1 MSKYFKLDG
10 LDYETYTKLFDSNVI
25 SIIEHGSGVWG
36 FKEYDGLN
44 RLQNRAIRSYLG
56 TGKFTPIS
64 ALTGEMGWIPPY
76 VRTHCQMV
84 KL

>member
-1 MSKYFKLDG
+1 M
-10 LDYETYTKLFDSNVI
+10 
-25 SIIEHGSGVWG
+25 WG